1 LKKPPQSDHWVATLS
16 PSPHWGTGSW
26 SPPRWV
32 VPHRRRIEEMV
43 VRDAYE
49 AGGGTDEAGV
59 DIDEAGGGG
68 WEMT

>member
-1 LKKPPQSDHWVATLS
+1 
-16 PSPHWGTGSW
+16 
-26 SPPRWV
+26 
-32 VPHRRRIEEMV
+32 MV